1 VTLLGICRMWLP
13 AEAWWVAILQS
24 GAMAGIAG
32 GLADWFAVTA
42 IFRGWPGRRR
52 WALPSTNILIRR
64 RRQIEEALLNLL
76 TARVLGKE
84 ALREYF
90 QQEPPLG
97 LLLRGLR
104 KPGTGAQRI
113 LGHLLLNL
121 ARHVPVTEIA
131 GNLAGL
137 FQPDRLPA
145 GMVGQVARLLRYL
158 AREDRLDRL
167 VQWFLIHLRTLCLQP
182 AMRTL
187 VASALHET
195 LTAYRQRGFFKGMA
209 VWFAQKQLLSDLDQT
224 AGEILEAVAREV
236 SNARHD
242 VSGSA
247 GVQVRRRAVRWLV
260 TELES
265 LADDEARLEEYVGRL
280 TAHLADPGT
289 LSPQLEDLLRGLL
302 AQVADESTGVAERAA
317 GQILAWLEESPRG
330 GALEREIGN
339 ALPEWIHRADLRAQ
353 FRRTLERYGND
364 ELASMTR
371 DYVATDLHWIR
382 VSGTLIGFLVGV
394 GLASLVELVAWLQPG

>member
-1 VTLLGICRMWLP
+1 M
-13 AEAWWVAILQS
+13 
-24 GAMAGIAG
+24 
-32 GLADWFAVTA
+32 
-42 IFRGWPGRRR
+42 
-52 WALPSTNILIRR
+52 
-64 RRQIEEALLNLL
+64 NLL
-76 TARVLGKE
+76 TGRVLGKE

-90 QQEPPLG
+90 HQEPPLA
-97 LLLRGLR
+97 LLMQGLR
-104 KPGTGAQRI
+104 KPGTGAERI

-137 FQPDRLPA
+137 IQPGRLPS
-145 GMVGQVARLLRYL
+145 GMVEQVAGLLRYL

-167 VQWFLIHLRTLCLQP
+167 VQWFLLHLRTLCLQP
-182 AMRTL
+182 AMRAL

-195 LTAYRQRGFFKGMA
+195 LTAYRQRGLVKGLV
-209 VWFAQKQLLSDLDQT
+209 VWFAENQLNNDLEQT
-224 AGEILEAVAREV
+224 AGEILETLAREI
-236 SNARHD
+236 SHARHD
-242 VSGSA
+242 ISGSA

-260 TELES
+260 TELEA
-265 LADDEARLEEYVGRL
+265 LADDRARLEAYVSRL
-280 TAHLADPGT
+280 TDHFANPGT
-289 LSPQLEDLLRGLL
+289 LAPQLEELLRGLL
-302 AQVADESTGVAERAA
+302 AQVADESTGLAERAA
-317 GQILAWLEESPRG
+317 VGILAWLEESPRG

-364 ELASMTR
+364 ELAAMTR

-394 GLASLVELVAWLQPG
+394 SLASLVTLVEWLQPG